1 MGASSPKEKV
11 IDNKLRIIN
20 SADFVITNNLS
31 PIIDVNYICNN
42 FYESPHEI
50 QSFYDEETVGDQT
63 FNALKKGEKKILNN
77 EIDNL
82 RDSFI
87 KEFQNILRLKTSK
100 KRQIKN

>member
-1 MGASSPKEKV
+1 MGESSPKEKV

-20 SADFVITNNLS
+20 SPDFIITNNLS
-31 PIIDVNYICNN
+31 PIIEVNYIWNN
-42 FYESPHEI
+42 FFESPHEN

-63 FNALKKGEKKILNN
+63 FNALKKREKKILNN

-87 KEFQNILRLKTSK
+87 KEFQSILRLKTSK
-100 KRQIKN
+100 KKDK